1 MTKNIILCSDGTGN
15 KGGYTPDSNVYK
27 IYNGIDIHKDGNE
40 QIIFY
45 DNGVGTTKNKY
56 LRAASG
62 AFGFGF
68 GDNVRDLYEF
78 LVKNYDPGDDNNPAD
93 RVYLFGFS
101 RGAATVRAFSGF
113 VAACGLIRYEKKNG
127 GKMNARELKKAVKET
142 FREYI
147 KIGRQY
153 KRKGEVPPL
162 AAASEGNHGAVPI
175 EFIGVW
181 DTVSALGFPQR
192 TDVTGIGM
200 WVINLLL
207 VGLDHLSDLCWP
219 HRFYNYEL
227 TDNVD
232 HACQALAIDDERTSF
247 WPMVWDETARKNG
260 SVEQVWFAGMHSNVG
275 GGYQRAG
282 VANVAHEW
290 MMVQSHLHGLTFK
303 TGTKREAAEDAHVH
317 GRLYNSRDGAAIYYR
332 YHPREIENLCKGKEI
347 NYGAGVM
354 GKTMKLYNKLKN
366 LFKAG
371 GEKAKVRI
379 LGKIK
384 IHESVIRR
392 MARRTANYAPG
403 HLPDTFETVAT
414 EDIRGKQTTTYE
426 PHRKD
431 GWQACRAQIDRV
443 TRFRKWLYGIFLE
456 FTLVVVAFALWFWNT
471 VDPPCPPC
479 NGQSGDPDP
488 AWSIG
493 WTMDHIADVLNYV
506 LPDLFGGLITVAVI
520 QNPEILGG
528 AVLVLGFLIGAR
540 IWARLKM
547 IKVCEKAR
555 DMVLDP

>member
-1 MTKNIILCSDGTGN
+1 MTKNIILCADGTGN

-27 IYNGIDIHKDGNE
+27 IYNSIDIHIDGSE

-56 LRAASG
+56 LRAATG

-68 GDNVRDLYEF
+68 GHNVRDLYEF

-93 RVYLFGFS
+93 RVFLFGFS

-127 GKMNARELKKAVKET
+127 EKMNARELKDTVKET
-142 FREYI
+142 FKEYI

-153 KRKGEVPPL
+153 KRKGEIPPL
-162 AAASEGNHGAVPI
+162 ATASEGNHGAVPI
-175 EFIGVW
+175 KFIGVW

-192 TDVTGIGM
+192 TDVTSIGM

-207 VGLDHLSDLCWP
+207 VGLDHLSDLFFP
-219 HRFYNYEL
+219 HRFYNYDL

-282 VANVAHEW
+282 LANVAHEW
-290 MMVQSHLHGLTFK
+290 MIRRPHLHDLTFK
-303 TGTKREAAEDAHVH
+303 TGSKRKAADDAHVH

-332 YHPREIENLCKGKEI
+332 YHPREIEKLCKGD
-347 NYGAGVM
+347 
-354 GKTMKLYNKLKN
+354 GKKNK
-366 LFKAG
+366 ARIS
-371 GEKAKVRI
+371 GE
-379 LGKIK
+379 IK

-392 MARRTANYAPG
+392 MERRTANYSPG
-403 HLPDTFETVAT
+403 YLPDRFDTVAT
-414 EDIRGKQTTTYE
+414 DDIGGTRATTYE
-426 PHRKD
+426 PHKKG

-443 TRFRKWLYGIFLE
+443 TLFRKWLYGIFLE
-456 FTLVVVAFALWFWNT
+456 FTLVVVVSAGYFWIW
-471 VDPPCPPC
+471 PPLQWG
-479 NGQSGDPDP
+479 NDSGREIT
-488 AWSIG
+488 WSLDW
-493 WTMDHIADVLNYV
+493 WTGHLTDILNYV
-506 LPDLFGGLITVAVI
+506 LPDFFGGLITVAIV
-520 QNPEILGG
+520 QKPEILGW
-528 AVLVLGFLIGAR
+528 AILVLGILIGAR
-540 IWARLKM
+540 IWARRQT
-547 IKVCEKAR
+547 IKACENAR
-555 DMVLDP
+555 DIVVNS

>member
-1 MTKNIILCSDGTGN
+1 MTKNIILCADGTGN

-27 IYNGIDIHKDGNE
+27 IYNGIDIHNEGNE

-45 DNGVGTTKNKY
+45 DNGVGTAKNKY
-56 LRAASG
+56 LRAAGG
-62 AFGFGF
+62 AFGIGF
-68 GDNVRDLYEF
+68 GQNVRDLYEF
-78 LVKNYDPGDDNNPAD
+78 LVKNYNPGDDDNPAD

-113 VAACGLIRYEKKNG
+113 VAACGLIKYKNTTG
-127 GKMNARELKKAVKET
+127 IKMNARELKGAVKET
-142 FREYI
+142 FREYV
-147 KIGRQY
+147 KIGRQH
-153 KRKGEVPPL
+153 KGEIPPL
-162 AAASEGNHGAVPI
+162 ATASEGNHGAVRI

-192 TDVTGIGM
+192 TDVTSIGM

-207 VGLDHLSDLCWP
+207 VGLGHLSDLLFP

-227 TDNVD
+227 TDNVL

-247 WPMVWDETARKNG
+247 WPMVWDETARTSG

-282 VANVAHEW
+282 VANVPHEW
-290 MMVQSHLHGLTFK
+290 MIFRTHLQGLTFK
-303 TGTKREAAEDAHVH
+303 TGIERKAAEDAHVH

-332 YHPREIENLCKGKEI
+332 YHPRKIEKLCKGD
-347 NYGAGVM
+347 
-354 GKTMKLYNKLKN
+354 GKKNK
-366 LFKAG
+366 A
-371 GEKAKVRI
+371 RI
-379 LGKIK
+379 SGHIK

-414 EDIRGKQTTTYE
+414 NDIGGTRTTTYE

-431 GWQACRAQIDRV
+431 GWLTCRAQIARV
-443 TRFRKWLYGIFLE
+443 TLFRKWLYGMFLE
-456 FTLVVVAFALWFWNT
+456 FTLVVVVFAGYYWI
-471 VDPPCPPC
+471 CPTC
-479 NGQSGDPDP
+479 IGQGGDPDP

-493 WTMDHIADVLNYV
+493 WIMDHIADVLNYV
-506 LPDLFGGLITVAVI
+506 LPDFFGGLITVAVI
-520 QNPEILGG
+520 NNPKILGG
-528 AVLVLGFLIGAR
+528 AILVLGFLIGAR
-540 IWARLKM
+540 IWARRKTM
-547 IKVCEKAR
+547 KACEKAR
-555 DMVLDP
+555 DVVLDS